1 MNALLLT
8 NIYKNVLYM
17 YFILFVVL
25 IIAMISPF
33 KRTFKIF
40 RIAPSNTIPTCYM
53 RLWALE
59 MWLIQIKM
67 YPMCKMHTNFKDCKK
82 ENANISLIISI
93 LITCSNKILN
103 VLGYNDVLLKLIS
116 LVSYI
121 N

>member
-25 IIAMISPF
+25 IIAISPF

-59 MWLIQIKM
+59 MWLIQITM

-103 VLGYNDVLLKLIS
+103 VLGYNVLLKLIS